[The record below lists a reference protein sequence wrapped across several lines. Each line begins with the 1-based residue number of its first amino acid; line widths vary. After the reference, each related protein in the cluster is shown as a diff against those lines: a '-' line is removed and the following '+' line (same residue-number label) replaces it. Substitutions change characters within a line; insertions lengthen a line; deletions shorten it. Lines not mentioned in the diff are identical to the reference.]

1 MKRILFFSHAMEI
14 GGAER
19 ALLGLLENI
28 DTSRYNVDLFLM
40 RHKGELLECIPDN
53 INILPEIPQ
62 YSCLAVP
69 IKEVLIKGQI
79 RIALGR
85 IIGNYRAK
93 KKVAKRHFTEA
104 NGVAIEYSHK
114 YTKRYMPII
123 SDQEYDLAISF
134 LTPHYLVT
142 EKVKAKKK
150 IAWIHTDY
158 DNVKVDTESE
168 LKMWEKY
175 DNIISIS
182 DNVTVNFLKT
192 FPTLSSKIQV
202 IENIMPMECMLKKA
216 KEKIIHDDMTQDDC
230 DIKLLSIGRFSE
242 AKNFDNVP
250 EICKLIREFGLN
262 IKWYLIG
269 FGGDEDIIRQ
279 KIQEH
284 GMQDYVIILGKK
296 VNPYPYIN
304 ACDLYVQPSRYEGK
318 CVAVRE
324 AQILHKPVVITN
336 YTTSGSQL
344 TDGFDGVVVPM
355 DNQGCAEGI
364 IKVLN
369 NKELMKTLSEN
380 TKKVDYTNSKEVEKL
395 YSIIGD

>member
-28 DTSRYNVDLFLM
+28 DTSKYTVDLFLM

-85 IIGNYRAK
+85 IIGKYRAK

-134 LTPHYLVT
+134 LTPHYFVT
-142 EKVKAKKK
+142 EKIKAKKK
-150 IAWIHTDY
+150 VAWIHTDY

-230 DIKLLSIGRFSE
+230 DIKLLSIGRFSK

-250 EICKLIREFGLN
+250 EICKLIREFGIN
-262 IKWYLIG
+262 VKWYLIG
-269 FGGDEDIIRQ
+269 YGGDEDIIRQ

-324 AQILHKPVVITN
+324 AQILHKPVVITK
-336 YTTSGSQL
+336 YATSGSQL
-344 TDGFDGVVVPM
+344 KDGYDGIIVPM
-355 DNQGCAEGI
+355 DNVGCAKGI
-364 IKVLN
+364 ADLIRN
-369 NKELMKTLSEN
+369 NELRNCLIEN
-380 TKKVDYTNSKEVEKL
+380 TKHSDYTNSGEIQKIYNL
-395 YSIIGD
+395 IDD